1 MINKVLLEIEDVEK
15 ILNIMKRTGSNSCT
29 VIQNNDSGIG
39 SVTDIEV
46 FLKFNGIVGTF
57 RVNIED
63 ETNW

>member
-1 MINKVLLEIEDVEK
+1 MNNKIQLRIEDVEK
-15 ILNIMKRTGSNSCT
+15 IHSIMKQTGSNSCT

-39 SVTDIEV
+39 SVTDVEV
-46 FLKFNGIVGTF
+46 FLKFNDIVGVF